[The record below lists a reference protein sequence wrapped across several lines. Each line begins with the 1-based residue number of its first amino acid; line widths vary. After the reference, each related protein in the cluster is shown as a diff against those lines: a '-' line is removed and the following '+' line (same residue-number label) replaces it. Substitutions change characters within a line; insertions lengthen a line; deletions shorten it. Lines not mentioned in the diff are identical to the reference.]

1 MKLTAVA
8 IDDLEKLGIEIP
20 NECHLTPQRNIIP
33 DTYGEPIGRYNI
45 ETGTYESF
53 FKKDIENNNTEIF
66 DKCKNNCKLYKKR
79 KSVLS
84 DSHQLKDVID
94 YYLIYI
100 IKESSRNKPTETNP
114 LVDSSICSNGYY
126 ECEYELIFAKDD
138 YSRTIVLKD
147 KTNNITMYDFINSLE
162 DEINEALTREADKT
176 NLFNHILEQ
185 NQSSFLDDEYT
196 FQILM
201 FDKTCAPTYVD
212 IEEAS
217 DLLDMLVSV
226 RLLNS
231 KFIEK

>member
-1 MKLTAVA
+1 MKLTAIA

-79 KSVLS
+79 KSILS
-84 DSHQLKDVID
+84 DDHELNNVID
-94 YYLIYI
+94 YYLIYN
-100 IKESSRNKPTETNP
+100 IKESSRNRPTETNP
-114 LVDSSICSNGYY
+114 LVDSCICSNGYY
-126 ECEYELIFAKDD
+126 ECEYELVFAKED

-147 KTNNITMYDFINSLE
+147 KTNNNTMYDFINSLE
-162 DEINEALTREADKT
+162 DEINEILVGNADET
-176 NLFNHILEQ
+176 NLFYHILEQ
-185 NQSSFLDDEYT
+185 KECSFMDDEYT
-196 FQILM
+196 FKLLM
-201 FDKTCAPTYVD
+201 FDKTCATTYVD
-212 IEEAS
+212 IESS

-226 RLLNS
+226 RLLSS
-231 KFIEK
+231 KFIER